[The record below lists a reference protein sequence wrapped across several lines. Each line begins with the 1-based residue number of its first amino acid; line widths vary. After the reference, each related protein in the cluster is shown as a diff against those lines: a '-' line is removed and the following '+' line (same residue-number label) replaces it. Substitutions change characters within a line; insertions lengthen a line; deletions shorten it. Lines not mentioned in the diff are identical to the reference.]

1 MAKTVAVPETEITE
15 VEEFRPLKTMARQD
29 ALLGSQS
36 LGELKEV
43 FGSLVDWEEIEP
55 RFDVVKDKSTF
66 EGKPLI
72 IGAFRF
78 NTSNKFTKAVTDDA
92 TGEVLQVPAEFV
104 SLMVAEFDPETE
116 ALTSQWKIVNDG
128 GSGIKEQLIRYAGRY
143 DGDPL
148 LCPPVRLNAGLR
160 KSEYPYEE
168 LDGSMSTATT
178 WYLS

>member
-1 MAKTVAVPETEITE
+1 MAKGVAVPETEITE

-43 FGSLVDWEEIEP
+43 FGALTDWEDIEP
-55 RFDVVKDKSTF
+55 RFDVIKDKSTF

-78 NTSNKFTKAVTDDA
+78 NVSTKFTKAVTDEA
-92 TGEVLQVPAEFV
+92 TGEVVQQPAEFV
-104 SLMVAEFDPETE
+104 SLMVAEFDPESE
-116 ALTSQWKIVNDG
+116 SLTSPWKIVNDG
-128 GSGIKEQLIRYAGRY
+128 GTGIKEQLIRYAGRY
-143 DGDPL
+143 GNEPL
-148 LCPPVRLNAGLR
+148 LCPPVRLNNGLR
-160 KSEYPYEE
+160 KSEYPFEE
-168 LDGSMSTATT
+168 SDGSMSTATT